1 MKTDRLF
8 FEFMYEVF
16 RNKIILGDYS
26 LNDRDINIFFQDK
39 KSQSEIVNNWIDS
52 TVKEIK
58 IRLH

>member
-26 LNDRDINIFFQDK
+26 FKDRDINIFFQDK
-39 KSQSEIVNNWIDS
+39 KSQSEIVDNWADS
-52 TVKEIK
+52 TVQ
-58 IRLH
+58 